1 MKSDIKKKA
10 LVTAI
15 TSAKGNDKIHLK
27 TIIIISHF
35 ERKIKPLKS
44 ILRGL

>member
-15 TSAKGNDKIHLK
+15 TSAKGNDKMSFKDHNHYITL
-27 TIIIISHF
+27 
-35 ERKIKPLKS
+35 
-44 ILRGL
+44 